1 VSQLELELQ
10 SVALGIAYIP
20 SKTLQFNSSQYGDNF
35 NSHTQFLNIKI
46 KFLTLEPNCV
56 KIWEYYAGNV
66 DLVNKIQ
73 IKQPIKQCI
82 VADLTGYLI
91 ILGESGKVIILD

>member
-1 VSQLELELQ
+1 M
-10 SVALGIAYIP
+10 ALGIAYIP
-20 SKTLQFNSSQYGDNF
+20 TKNFNSSYRVDTNF
-35 NSHTQFLNIKI
+35 NSHTQFLNTKI
-46 KFLTLEPNCV
+46 KFLTLEHNCV
-56 KIWEYYAGNV
+56 KIWEYTGGNV
-66 DLVNKIQ
+66 DLVNKIL